1 MQHPQGKYVVR
12 RLLAVQ
18 TSRHQRAAPYV
29 RKKQQ
34 TGRVMRAATDI
45 DKKVGENLC
54 KFRLLRGMSQVQL
67 AEAVGVTF
75 QQIQKYEKS
84 TNRISASRL
93 WQFSKILKIDVD
105 DFYDGIEGAVR
116 NDALKLAP
124 EQLTLV
130 NKYNALPEPQ
140 KQAVQDYVAFLR
152 KKRG

>member
-1 MQHPQGKYVVR
+1 
-12 RLLAVQ
+12 
-18 TSRHQRAAPYV
+18 
-29 RKKQQ
+29 
-34 TGRVMRAATDI
+34 MRSATDI

-54 KFRLLRGMSQVQL
+54 KFRLLRGMSQEKL
-67 AEAVGVTF
+67 ADAVGVTF

-93 WQFSKILKIDVD
+93 WQFSTILKIRVD
-105 DFYDGIEGAVR
+105 DFYDGIEGAAR

-124 EQLTLV
+124 EQLSLM

-140 KQAVQDYVAFLR
+140 KKAVQDYVGFLK

>member
-1 MQHPQGKYVVR
+1 
-12 RLLAVQ
+12 
-18 TSRHQRAAPYV
+18 
-29 RKKQQ
+29 
-34 TGRVMRAATDI
+34 MRAATDI

-54 KFRLLRGMSQVQL
+54 RFRLLRGMSQVQL